1 MRGRFIVDYT
11 DRPFT
16 TRSTGSPDM
25 SENTKRERMGRIAPE
40 TMTEAQKQAAAELA
54 SGPRGEVRGPF
65 NVLLRS
71 PELMTPLQKVGEYL
85 RFRCQL
91 DRRIAEMATLIAA
104 RHWTQLYE
112 WSAHHPLALKAGL
125 KPDIAQAIAEGRRPT
140 GMAQDEESVYDL
152 LTEAL
157 QNKSVSDPTYER
169 GIKQFGEQNLVD
181 LLAIAGYYAMLAL
194 LLNVARTQL
203 PEGREAGM

>member
-1 MRGRFIVDYT
+1 MASQN
-11 DRPFT
+11 
-16 TRSTGSPDM
+16 TR
-25 SENTKRERMGRIAPE
+25 RERMSKLSAE
-40 TMTEAQKQAAAELA
+40 NMTEAQRKAAAELA

-71 PELMTPLQKVGEYL
+71 PELMSPLQKVGEYL

-104 RHWTQLYE
+104 RHWTQVYE
-112 WSAHHPLALKAGL
+112 WNAHHPLALKAGL
-125 KPDIAQAIAEGRRPT
+125 KPEIAQAIAEGRRPIE
-140 GMAQDEESVYDL
+140 MAVDEEIVYDV

-157 QNKSVSDPTYER
+157 QNKSVSDVTYER
-169 GIKQFGEQNLVD
+169 GIRQFGEQNLVD
-181 LLAIAGYYAMLAL
+181 LLAIAGYYAMLAM

-203 PEGREAGM
+203 PEGREAGMPHFPN

>member
-1 MRGRFIVDYT
+1 MASQSAR
-11 DRPFT
+11 
-16 TRSTGSPDM
+16 
-25 SENTKRERMGRIAPE
+25 RERMSKIAPE
-40 TMTEAQKQAAAELA
+40 SMTEAQRTAAAELA
-54 SGPRGEVRGPF
+54 SGPRGDVRGPF

-71 PELMTPLQKVGEYL
+71 PELMSPLQKVGEYL

-104 RHWTQLYE
+104 RHWTQVYE
-112 WSAHHPLALKAGL
+112 WNAHHPLALKAGL
-125 KPDIAQAIAEGRRPT
+125 KPEIAQAIADGRRPS
-140 GMAQDEESVYDL
+140 GMAADEEVVYDV

-157 QNKSVSDPTYER
+157 QNKSVSDVTYER

-181 LLAIAGYYAMLAL
+181 LLAIAGYYALLAM

-203 PEGREAGM
+203 PEGREPGMPHFPN

>member
-1 MRGRFIVDYT
+1 MASQN
-11 DRPFT
+11 
-16 TRSTGSPDM
+16 TR
-25 SENTKRERMGRIAPE
+25 RERMSKLAPE
-40 TMTEAQKQAAAELA
+40 NMTEAQRKAAAELA

-71 PELMTPLQKVGEYL
+71 PELMSPLQKVGEYL

-104 RHWTQLYE
+104 RHWTQVYE
-112 WSAHHPLALKAGL
+112 WNAHHPLALKAGL
-125 KPDIAQAIAEGRRPT
+125 KPEIAQAIAEGRRPS
-140 GMAQDEESVYDL
+140 GMAVDEEIVYDV

-157 QNKSVSDPTYER
+157 QNKSVSDMTYER

-181 LLAIAGYYAMLAL
+181 LLAIAGYYAMLAM

-203 PEGREAGM
+203 PEGREAGMPHFPN

>member
-1 MRGRFIVDYT
+1 MAT
-11 DRPFT
+11 QS
-16 TRSTGSPDM
+16 TR
-25 SENTKRERMGRIAPE
+25 RERMSKLNPE
-40 TMTEAQKQAAAELA
+40 NMTEAQRKAAAELA

-71 PELMTPLQKVGEYL
+71 PELMSPLQKVGEYL

-104 RHWTQLYE
+104 RHWTQVYE
-112 WSAHHPLALKAGL
+112 WNAHHPLALKAGL
-125 KPDIAQAIAEGRRPT
+125 KPDIAQAIAEGRRPAA
-140 GMAQDEESVYDL
+140 MAVDEEIVYDV

-157 QNKSVSDPTYER
+157 QNKSVSDVTYER

-181 LLAIAGYYAMLAL
+181 VLAIAGYYAMLAL

-203 PEGREAGM
+203 PEGREAGMPHFPN